1 MGVTVVRCEAINMSN
16 SLYRQQLK
24 WAAFKRKTNNVNPK
38 HGPFHY
44 RAPSKMFWRVVRG
57 MLPHK
62 TARGA
67 AALNRLKCFEGV
79 PPPFDKKRRMVVPA
93 ALRVLKLRPDRKFCT
108 VGRLSHEMG
117 WKYKDVVEKLEA
129 KRCVRA
135 KKYYANKKK
144 AVLAK
149 TKAAESD
156 AVKKVNEE
164 LAQYGY

>member
-1 MGVTVVRCEAINMSN
+1 
-16 SLYRQQLK
+16 
-24 WAAFKRKTNNVNPK
+24 
-38 HGPFHY
+38 
-44 RAPSKMFWRVVRG
+44 